1 VIIPTSQSTK
11 LHFPCSSDGRG
22 RSCPAPSRSRARSA
36 GMSLLEVLV
45 TLALLLILVGYVAP
59 SFAEWRSQQQLR
71 GALTALQLSV
81 MKIRTASLSSG
92 RAHGLAFSLR
102 EGDLFWDTV
111 VDGDGDGI
119 RRSDLA
125 IGTDLPLEPERR
137 LAAWFPGVRP
147 GRPAGVPPL
156 AGGSAGNGG
165 LALGRSR
172 ILASAPDGSTSSG
185 TIYLCTGN
193 DYGAALRLYG
203 PTGRGS
209 VWWWNFRHQTW
220 EPLR

>member
-1 VIIPTSQSTK
+1 
-11 LHFPCSSDGRG
+11 
-22 RSCPAPSRSRARSA
+22 
-36 GMSLLEVLV
+36 MSLLEVLV
-45 TLALLLILVGYVAP
+45 ALALLLIMVGYVAP
-59 SFAEWRSQQQLR
+59 SFAEWRAQQQLR

-81 MKIRTASLSSG
+81 VKARTAALSSG

-102 EGDLFWDTV
+102 NGNLFWDTV

-119 RRSDLA
+119 RRADLA
-125 IGTDLPLEPERR
+125 TGADLPLEPERS
-137 LAAWFPGVRP
+137 LSAWFPGIRP
-147 GRPAGVPPL
+147 GRPTGVPPL

-185 TIYLCTGN
+185 TVYLCTDS

-203 PTGRGS
+203 PTGRDS
-209 VWWWNFRHQTW
+209 VWWWNFRRQTW
-220 EPLR
+220 EPLK